1 MALKQPYNFQMEV
14 NREKVEE
21 QFCMREIR
29 KKKKQTNK
37 QKTLDL

>member
-1 MALKQPYNFQMEV
+1 MALKQPYSFQMEV

-29 KKKKQTNK
+29 KNTELVKIKA
-37 QKTLDL
+37 

>member
-1 MALKQPYNFQMEV
+1 MALKQPYSFQMEV

-29 KKKKQTNK
+29 KNK
-37 QKTLDL
+37 KTLNL